1 MSNLS
6 RYSLSFKRTAATLC
20 ASVLTAYGSMAHAAD
35 ESNWWLRIGPGYI
48 QFDEDV
54 TLKAFGNTIPGAGA
68 DMKNNAALIGELG
81 YRFAPNWSV
90 ALTLGNPPKT
100 KLTGK
105 GTADGLGTLG
115 KAKYGPA
122 GISLQYQ
129 FNEKGAFRP
138 YLGAGLSYLKIFSSE
153 DGAVQDLE
161 IDDTWGPYFQA
172 GAEYWFGEGYGVFL
186 DVKKL
191 YLETDAKGNL
201 GGAPAKTEVTLDP
214 LVFQTGL
221 VFKF

>member
-1 MSNLS
+1 M
-6 RYSLSFKRTAATLC
+6 
-20 ASVLTAYGSMAHAAD
+20 
-35 ESNWWLRIGPGYI
+35 
-48 QFDEDV
+48 
-54 TLKAFGNTIPGAGA
+54 
-68 DMKNNAALIGELG
+68 
-81 YRFAPNWSV
+81 
-90 ALTLGNPPKT
+90 
-100 KLTGK
+100 
-105 GTADGLGTLG
+105 G

-201 GGAPAKTEVTLDP
+201 GGAPAKAEVTLDP